1 VLLAE
6 MKLNSID
13 KPQPRPYLE
22 VSSSDS
28 LSKCM
33 NGIINQIDVLNKSTH
48 EFNRYTLNKLK
59 AEQQLE
65 QLKQKRVSVF
75 G

>member
-1 VLLAE
+1 
-6 MKLNSID
+6 
-13 KPQPRPYLE
+13 
-22 VSSSDS
+22 
-28 LSKCM
+28 M